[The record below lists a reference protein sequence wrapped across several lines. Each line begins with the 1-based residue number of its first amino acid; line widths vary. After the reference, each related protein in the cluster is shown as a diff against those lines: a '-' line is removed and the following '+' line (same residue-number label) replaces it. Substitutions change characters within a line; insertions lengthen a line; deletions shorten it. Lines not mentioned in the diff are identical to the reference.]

1 MSDTIGGAVPPPVP
15 APAPPARSWGRAI
28 LAEAPYLLMLI
39 AGFAGVAY
47 VGAAETPNLLYWQIL
62 APVFGL
68 LCIAAGWNAA
78 AGRGL
83 RMRLV
88 WTQSAHWAAFLV
100 AMLMLFLPAV
110 RGVVNDNAT
119 EIGLLLLL
127 GLGTFVAGVHAGSWR
142 IIAVGAVLGLSVPAV
157 AIAQQ
162 SALMLL
168 LVGGAVVLIGAAFVY
183 ARARVQGGAATP

>member
-1 MSDTIGGAVPPPVP
+1 MSDTIGGAVLPPVP

-47 VGAAETPNLLYWQIL
+47 VGGAETPNLLYWQIL

-88 WTQSAHWAAFLV
+88 WTQAAHWAAFLV

-127 GLGTFVAGVHAGSWR
+127 GLGTLVAGIHAGSWR
-142 IIAVGAVLGLSVPAV
+142 IIAVGAVLAASVPAV
-157 AIAQQ
+157 AVLQQ
-162 SALMLL
+162 SAMLIVGGGL
-168 LVGGAVVLIGAAFVY
+168 LVVLVGVVFIV
-183 ARARVQGGAATP
+183 ARARG

>member
-1 MSDTIGGAVPPPVP
+1 MSDSIAGAALPPMP
-15 APAPPARSWGRAI
+15 AAPTPPARSWGRAI

-47 VGAAETPNLLYWQIL
+47 VGGTTAPNLLYWQIL

-78 AGRGL
+78 AGRGQ

-88 WTQSAHWAAFLV
+88 WTQAAHWTAFLL
-100 AMLMLFLPAV
+100 AMLMLFLPSV

-127 GLGTFVAGVHAGSWR
+127 GLGTLVAGIHAGSWR
-142 IIAVGAVLGLSVPAV
+142 IIAVGAVLGASVPAV
-157 AIAQQ
+157 AVLQQ
-162 SALMLL
+162 SAMAIVGGGL
-168 LVGGAVVLIGAAFVY
+168 LVALVGAAFVF
-183 ARARVQGGAATP
+183 ARTRG

>member
-88 WTQSAHWAAFLV
+88 WTQAAHWAAFLV

-127 GLGTFVAGVHAGSWR
+127 GLGTLVAGIHAGSWR
-142 IIAVGAVLGLSVPAV
+142 IIAVGAVLAASVPAV
-157 AIAQQ
+157 AVLQQ
-162 SALMLL
+162 SAMLIVGGGL
-168 LVGGAVVLIGAAFVY
+168 LVVLVGVVFIVARTRGLPAA
-183 ARARVQGGAATP
+183 